1 MDIQAYISS
10 GILESYILGTA
21 SSQEKQEV
29 ECMSHIYPEIKEEL
43 HAIELAMESFAFR
56 SKEVV
61 PVHVKTDLLAAI
73 DNLPQEKEEQDK
85 TTSSP
90 KEAKIV
96 ALESEIQGAGSWKWL
111 AAAAVIGFIITAS
124 LLYSG
129 NQQQNQYVAQLET
142 AAEEKQQ
149 LENTLASI
157 RAEMETTQEQIAFLS
172 NENTA
177 KIILKG
183 TEAHPET
190 QSTVYWNPNTQK
202 GMMSIQNLPAPP
214 SEQDYQLWAI
224 VDGSPVDMGVVTIN
238 TEINTLQAIPDVRG
252 AQAFAITLEKKG
264 GSPTPNLEQLYV
276 IGNT

>member
-43 HAIELAMESFAFR
+43 HAIELAMESFAFK
-56 SKEVV
+56 SKKIV
-61 PVHVKTDLLAAI
+61 PTHVKTNLFAAI
-73 DNLPQEKEEQDK
+73 ENVPQEQEEQEK
-85 TTSSP
+85 IIASP

-96 ALESEIQGAGSWKWL
+96 ALESEVQSSSSWKWL

-124 LLYSG
+124 LLYSM
-129 NQQQNQYVAQLET
+129 NRQQNQYVAQLENA
-142 AAEEKQQ
+142 AAEKQL
-149 LENTLASI
+149 LENTLASVI
-157 RAEMETTQEQIAFLS
+157 AEMKITQEQLAFIS

-190 QSTVYWNPNTQK
+190 QSTVYWNPNTKK
-202 GMMSIQNLPAPP
+202 GMMSIQNLPVPP
-214 SEQDYQLWAI
+214 TEQDYQLWAI
-224 VDGSPVDMGVVTIN
+224 VDGSPVDMGIVTIN
-238 TEINTLQAIPDVRG
+238 PETNTLQTIPDVEG